1 MYLTM
6 FYVVIDV
13 NETRF
18 YFINKSP
25 GLLSELHHNYC
36 AYSGYSGA
44 RVVKIINVAKSIHLH
59 THATNVIMTVD

>member
-1 MYLTM
+1 MYLIM

-25 GLLSELHHNYC
+25 GLLSELHHDYC
-36 AYSGYSGA
+36 AYGGCSSA

-59 THATNVIMTVD
+59 THTTKAFMTVD

>member
-13 NETRF
+13 NETQF
-18 YFINKSP
+18 YFINKRP

-36 AYSGYSGA
+36 AYGGCSGA
-44 RVVKIINVAKSIHLH
+44 RVVKIIDMIVEILCAGLGS
-59 THATNVIMTVD
+59 